1 MRRTPY
7 LLLSTVLYTNALLG
21 EPFHFFGGRD
31 IDYWQEGRRVKE
43 ASPEKASSEP
53 LSGPNILR
61 SQDAKPFAWT
71 NYQDPLKPE
80 FWDDGGDWIP
90 PRPFREAAASPT
102 PENIKAYLKWQE
114 QKGAVVSKFQAALE
128 GNQKSPQEPVIPWN
142 TIKVAYF
149 YQSACPHCQASVP
162 LVESL
167 RDLGV
172 QMTLVQMGP
181 GAPLHEP
188 SIPYDQTW
196 AKEFPVSATPTW
208 VIKQGAKV
216 TTRSGALSMAEFTH
230 IVNQRKEQP

>member
-1 MRRTPY
+1 MRLTPY
-7 LLLSTVLYTNALLG
+7 LLLSSVLSSSALSA
-21 EPFHFFGGRD
+21 PFNFFAGRD
-31 IDYWQEGRRVKE
+31 IDYWQEGRLIKE
-43 ASPEKASSEP
+43 APTQEPASER

-61 SQDAKPFAWT
+61 SQDGKPFHWS

-102 PENIKAYLKWQE
+102 PENIQAYLKWQK
-114 QKGAVVSKFQAALE
+114 QKAAVVAKFQAALE
-128 GNQKSPQEPVIPWN
+128 GTPSKEPAWN
-142 TIKVAYF
+142 TVKVAYF

-208 VIKQGAKV
+208 VIKQGTKV
-216 TTRSGALSMAEFTH
+216 TTRSGALSMAEFKH
-230 IVNQRKEQP
+230 FVSERKESP